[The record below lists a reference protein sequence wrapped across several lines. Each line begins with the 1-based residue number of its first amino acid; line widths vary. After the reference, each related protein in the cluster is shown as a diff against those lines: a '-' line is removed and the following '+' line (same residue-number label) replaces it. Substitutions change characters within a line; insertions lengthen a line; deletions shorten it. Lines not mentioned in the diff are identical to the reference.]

1 MFPFVQAPQQKEM
14 LSIQV
19 KNTTLDMNGQN
30 LRLAVKNGNS
40 SKTPGHHLSAAH
52 GKEVVG
58 RLVDYSST
66 QEGKA
71 QLDLLLKSPRPH
83 LEKEVEIQQV
93 RRPLTL
99 APLELPQKVRE
110 AQRQKLNS
118 GQQEVKPRSCKLD
131 VMVNETCARKVKSC
145 VRQRL
150 VKASAFPSASAE
162 PLKVQY
168 ASSRPQLTRSNPIE
182 QSGDRHLEDVVCRG
196 TPAPL
201 HNKHSLPSRAKAP
214 AACDIKEGHQQN
226 TSTLLHETGRRR
238 LRLRRA
244 QCLEEDQHN
253 SNASNGGLSAETVKL
268 AQNIPGKGQRA
279 DRPLRDQPHDGK
291 GIKQAPAAS
300 WGYGSVRRSNQE
312 ASSQQSAGCILNR
325 QLASG
330 RGNECALDGVKPSA
344 SNLRLKSKKT
354 LIINHC
360 IAVPR

>member
-1 MFPFVQAPQQKEM
+1 MFPFVQAPQQRET
-14 LSIQV
+14 LSLQV
-19 KNTTLDMNGQN
+19 KNTTSDMNGQN

-71 QLDLLLKSPRPH
+71 QLDLLLKSPRPR
-83 LEKEVEIQQV
+83 LQKEVELQQV

-118 GQQEVKPRSCKLD
+118 GQQETKPQSCKLD
-131 VMVNETCARKVKSC
+131 AMVNEACTRKAKSC

-150 VKASAFPSASAE
+150 VKASVCPSE
-162 PLKVQY
+162 PLKVQH
-168 ASSRPQLTRSNPIE
+168 ASSRPQLTRSTPIE

-201 HNKHSLPSRAKAP
+201 HNKHGLPSRAKAL
-214 AACDIKEGHQQN
+214 AACDIKEGQQQN
-226 TSTLLHETGRRR
+226 SSSLLQDTGSRRM
-238 LRLRRA
+238 RLRRA
-244 QCLEEDQHN
+244 QRLEEDQHN
-253 SNASNGGLSAETVKL
+253 SYASNGGLSAETVKL
-268 AQNIPGKGQRA
+268 AQNTPGKGRRA
-279 DRPLRDQPHDGK
+279 EGPLRDQPDDGK

-300 WGYGSVRRSNQE
+300 WGYGSIRRSNQE

-330 RGNECALDGVKPSA
+330 GGNECALDGVKPSA